1 MKIKITKNIFKYN
14 LVKNYY
20 HKPLLRKDYKKITN
34 TSLIIVWR
42 NTQSKEIKYLI
53 QKRSKKMKNGKK
65 KLAIGGGMLE
75 DSDKTLQHGAIR
87 EILEESQVQLM
98 KKDNLS
104 VKAINSLIPY
114 LFPLE
119 TDGSNFTFFLII
131 NSKKEPKF
139 LGPIKKTKKPF
150 LDSSREIDL
159 EDDEWKNKSLKGRIK
174 HGHAFLT
181 SKEIL
186 HHFTNSPKIWFWSKK
201 SFLHL
206 FPLLE

>member
-20 HKPLLRKDYKKITN
+20 HKPLLIKDYKNITN
-34 TSLIIVWR
+34 TSLIIAWR
-42 NTQSKEIKYLI
+42 NIQNKEIKYLI
-53 QKRSKKMKNGKK
+53 QKRSKKMKNGKN

-75 DSDKTLQHGAIR
+75 ESDKTLQQGAIR
-87 EILEESQVQLM
+87 EILEESQVQFM

-104 VKAINSLIPY
+104 IKTINSLVPY

-131 NSKKEPKF
+131 NSKKEPNF
-139 LGPIKKTKKPF
+139 LGPIKKPQKPF
-150 LDSSREIDL
+150 LESEREIDL
-159 EDDEWKNKSLKGRIK
+159 EDNIWKNKSLKGRIK
-174 HGHAFLT
+174 HGHAFLN

-186 HHFTNSPKIWFWSKK
+186 HHFTNSPKIWLWSKK